1 MNTVSIFGCRWTDIV
16 FEGRNQAYGAY
27 QLRRESARTTLSAF
41 FYGLMILSAACGIF
55 VLINLL
61 SAQPALQPLPTTEI
75 PTVRPV
81 HLIPEI
87 VQPTAPKP
95 PSKSAIPAYLPSSE
109 PEPEPEP
116 APKPETPANQPSGMG
131 QEGNGAYSGGEP
143 GGAAIVPP
151 APAAPPDAIA
161 VPATLDRQPAF
172 PGGLDDFYGFVGKN
186 FRTLET
192 EGQTIRVFVS
202 FVIERDG
209 SLSDIKVL
217 RDPGFGAGKEAI
229 RVLKSLRTKWE
240 PGMIKGQPVRT
251 SYTMPITVKPA
262 E

>member
-1 MNTVSIFGCRWTDIV
+1 MNTVSIFNGRWTDIV

-27 QLRRESARTTLSAF
+27 QLRREKVRTTLSAF
-41 FYGLMILSAACGIF
+41 FYSIAILASTCGIF
-55 VLINLL
+55 VLINLISSDRQL
-61 SAQPALQPLPTTEI
+61 KLPPPPESPVLRPVKLTPLTSQPAAPQPP
-75 PTVRPV
+75 
-81 HLIPEI
+81 
-87 VQPTAPKP
+87 QKQA
-95 PSKSAIPAYLPSSE
+95 AIPAYVPSKD
-109 PEPEPEP
+109 PEPEVEKQP
-116 APKPETPANQPSGMG
+116 ATPPADPGTATGIAGPQTS
-131 QEGNGAYSGGEP
+131 SGGEP
-143 GGAAIVPP
+143 GGASAVPDPTP
-151 APAAPPDAIA
+151 APDAVEIPAA
-161 VPATLDRQPAF
+161 LDKQPSF

-217 RDPGFGAGKEAI
+217 RDPGFGAGKEAV
-229 RVLKSLRTKWE
+229 RVLRSLKVKWE

-251 SYTMPITVKPA
+251 SYTMPITVKPG

>member
-41 FYGLMILSAACGIF
+41 FYGLMILASACGIL
-55 VLINLL
+55 VLINLI
-61 SAQPALQPLPTTEI
+61 SAQPMATPPAQPEFPVL
-75 PTVRPV
+75 RPV
-81 HLIPEI
+81 RLIPLLTEP
-87 VQPTAPKP
+87 VAPQPRKESAAPTFV
-95 PSKSAIPAYLPSSE
+95 PSKD
-109 PEPEPEP
+109 PEPEP
-116 APKPETPANQPSGMG
+116 APQPLPAESHPGSPAGTNTTASTSAGTISGAVPVPALPEIPESPV
-131 QEGNGAYSGGEP
+131 
-143 GGAAIVPP
+143 I
-151 APAAPPDAIA
+151 
-161 VPATLDRQPAF
+161 PATLDKQPSF
-172 PGGLDDFYGFVGKN
+172 PGGLDDFYGFVGRN

-229 RVLKSLRTKWE
+229 RVLKSLKVKWE

-251 SYTMPITVKPA
+251 SYTMPITVKPR